1 MKRLIQIEY
10 LKLKSYK
17 IFWILLGLYF
27 GMMILAML
35 GFSGYVDSI
44 FGGSSF
50 AAGINKINHFPMV
63 WNYMT
68 YVAGFF
74 HLILGVVIIIITCN
88 EYGYKTVRQNVINGL
103 SRMEFLMSKFL
114 MLIIFSLFSTV
125 TVGIVT
131 LLLGLIYS
139 EPYEMAYLVEK
150 MAFIPGFFIQLLGY
164 SMLAFLIGL
173 IVRRTGFAI
182 GFLLLYVVAV
192 EKIGAYYIPE
202 PLDLFLP
209 VEAFDNLIVF
219 PLASLVDIDVPAI
232 PRLRDIG
239 ISVFYI
245 LGFAGLSYWILNRR
259 DI

>member
-1 MKRLIQIEY
+1 MKRLILIEY
-10 LKLKSYK
+10 FKLKSYR
-17 IFWILLGLYF
+17 IFWILFGLYLSS
-27 GMMILAML
+27 MVLAML

-44 FGGSSF
+44 FGDSPFSV
-50 AAGINKINHFPMV
+50 GIDKINHFPMV

-68 YVAGFF
+68 YIAGFF
-74 HLILGVVIIIITCN
+74 HVILGVIIIIVTCN
-88 EYGYKTVRQNVINGL
+88 EYGYKTERQNVINGL
-103 SRMEFLMSKFL
+103 SRLEFLLSKFL
-114 MLIIFSLFSTV
+114 MFLIFSLISTV
-125 TVGIVT
+125 LVGIVT

-139 EPYEMAYLVEK
+139 EPYEMAYLVDK
-150 MAFIPGFFIQLLGY
+150 IAFIPGFFIQLLGY
-164 SMLAFLIGL
+164 SMLAFLVGL
-173 IVRRTGFAI
+173 IVRKTGFAI
-182 GFLLLYVVAV
+182 GFLLLYIVAV

-219 PLASLVDIDVPAI
+219 PLASLVDIEVPPV

-245 LGFAGLSYWILNRR
+245 LGFAGLSFWILDRR

>member
-1 MKRLIQIEY
+1 MKRLLLIEY

-27 GMMILAML
+27 AMMILAML
-35 GFSGYVDSI
+35 GFSGYVESI
-44 FGGSSF
+44 FGGSPF

-68 YVAGFF
+68 YLAGFF
-74 HLILGVVIIIITCN
+74 HMILGVVIIIITCN
-88 EYGYKTVRQNVINGL
+88 EYSYKTVRQNVINGL

-114 MLIIFSLFSTV
+114 MITIFALVSTFV
-125 TVGIVT
+125 VGIVT

-139 EPYEMAYLVEK
+139 EPFEMEYMMEK
-150 MAFIPGFFIQLLGY
+150 VAFVPGYFIQLLGY

-173 IVRRTGFAI
+173 LVKRTGFAI
-182 GFLLLYVVAV
+182 GFLLLYVLAV

-202 PLDLFLP
+202 PVSFFLP
-209 VEAFDNLIVF
+209 VEAFDNMIVF
-219 PLASLVDIDVPAI
+219 PLANLVDIDVPAI
-232 PRLRDIG
+232 PRLRDLAVSI
-239 ISVFYI
+239 FYI
-245 LGFAGLSYWILNRR
+245 FGFGGLSYYILNRR

>member
-1 MKRLIQIEY
+1 MKRLFLIEF

-17 IFWILLGLYF
+17 IFWILVLLYF
-27 GMMILAML
+27 VMMVLALL
-35 GFSGYVDSI
+35 GFSGYVESI
-44 FGGSSF
+44 FGGSPF
-50 AAGINKINHFPMV
+50 AAGIDKINHFPMV

-68 YVAGFF
+68 YIAGFF
-74 HLILGVVIIIITCN
+74 HLILGVVIIIISCN

-103 SRMEFLMSKFL
+103 SRGEFLMSKFI
-114 MLIIFSLFSTV
+114 MLVLFSLISTIL
-125 TVGIVT
+125 VGLVT

-139 EPYEMAYLVEK
+139 EPYEMAYLPEK
-150 MAFIPGFFIQLLGY
+150 LAFIPGYFIQILGY

-182 GFLLLYVVAV
+182 GFLLLYVLMV

-202 PLDLFLP
+202 PINLFLP
-209 VEAFDNLIVF
+209 VEAFDNMIVF

-232 PRLRDIG
+232 PRIRDIG
-239 ISVFYI
+239 ISIFYI